1 MVVGDPLPETVVVE
15 EGDPV
20 EQVAGIVQDS
30 RQEDFAAVPV
40 QHKMFLK
47 LSMTTKCTLC
57 VQCSFMY
64 LPTIELM
71 QIAFNSYLIAV
82 SESRFSAYAVMWKRN
97 ELENISKTRTGE
109 TARANG

>member
-1 MVVGDPLPETVVVE
+1 MN
-15 EGDPV
+15 
-20 EQVAGIVQDS
+20 
-30 RQEDFAAVPV
+30 
-40 QHKMFLK
+40 
-47 LSMTTKCTLC
+47 
-57 VQCSFMY
+57 

>member
-1 MVVGDPLPETVVVE
+1 MLTVLNLIVVMGDPLPETVVVE

-47 LSMTTKCTLC
+47 LSMTTKCTLYN
-57 VQCSFMY
+57 VHLYAY
-64 LPTIELM
+64 L
-71 QIAFNSYLIAV
+71 Q
-82 SESRFSAYAVMWKRN
+82 
-97 ELENISKTRTGE
+97 
-109 TARANG
+109 